1 MARDSKG
8 QPPEAKR
15 KNDEWSEKSKNDTGG
30 VVRIRES
37 SKKRFEAQKGMK
49 RFGAYEAWNQ
59 DRESLQRVVGLRT
72 SGRVHREETR
82 TLRSEDDRRASR
94 QVGNEASVIVGQ
106 AKKKQQLRV
115 EALIIIILF
124 VSKSVFEWQ
133 RWEIYRTFQRIE
145 DFVLWK
151 GETVLPG
158 KKKTGEEIISCGE
171 TIRVWHGIRIS
182 KKKLWQVSN
191 ENWILFVCKK

>member
-8 QPPEAKR
+8 QPREAKR

-82 TLRSEDDRRASR
+82 TLRGEDDRRASR

-115 EALIIIILF
+115 EALIIITLF
-124 VSKSVFEWQ
+124 VSKSVLNGNDEKFKEHSK
-133 RWEIYRTFQRIE
+133 ELKISF
-145 DFVLWK
+145 F
-151 GETVLPG
+151 G
-158 KKKTGEEIISCGE
+158 KE
-171 TIRVWHGIRIS
+171 R
-182 KKKLWQVSN
+182 
-191 ENWILFVCKK
+191 LFFLERRKQEKR

>member
-8 QPPEAKR
+8 QPREAKR

-49 RFGAYEAWNQ
+49 RFGVYEAWNQ

-82 TLRSEDDRRASR
+82 TLRGEDDRRASR

-106 AKKKQQLRV
+106 AKKKQQLQ
-115 EALIIIILF
+115 LSLF
-124 VSKSVFEWQ
+124 SLSRRAYLNGNDEKFIEHSKELKISF
-133 RWEIYRTFQRIE
+133 F
-145 DFVLWK
+145 
-151 GETVLPG
+151 G
-158 KKKTGEEIISCGE
+158 KE
-171 TIRVWHGIRIS
+171 R
-182 KKKLWQVSN
+182 
-191 ENWILFVCKK
+191 LFFLERRKQEKR